1 MSVLP
6 LPMPGS
12 TQPKNTIDDNTR
24 LMNKLYYIVSVML
37 VLASC
42 AGSKHDTTDN
52 SPYRRKPIVE
62 VTESQ
67 LRADSAMIDATTQ
80 MLLGNYEK
88 GVELYQRLLRDSA
101 TYAPAHYELGRAYL
115 AMGWLDS
122 ALTHTKQ
129 ACRLNGDNVWYRLLL
144 ARVYERRQDGKNL
157 IATWEG
163 IVKSYPDVVEY
174 YYDLSNAYL
183 TTGNVPGAI
192 EVLDRVERRYGVTEE
207 VSVQKHKLWMAI
219 EKPDKARKELE
230 RLADA
235 LPTETRYNA
244 ILAESYMGEKAYDKA
259 LPYYNR
265 ILAAHPDDENIHI
278 SLASCHMA
286 MGNTA
291 QAYSHLRQGVLNR
304 NVDGAHR
311 LRYLAEFMRDPRFFA
326 AYSQACFRLADTVAA
341 QCSDEDGHH
350 FLYGQLLAAQERYA
364 EAVTHFA
371 AHLERDKS
379 QYASWEALLVC
390 EGKLEGATPR
400 LIEDARTAAELF
412 PLHLRPYLILAEAY
426 LQQGDCEQARL
437 YIGRGLMVS
446 PTDATANE
454 LNLKIKQK
462 CQED

>member
-1 MSVLP
+1 M
-6 LPMPGS
+6 
-12 TQPKNTIDDNTR
+12 
-24 LMNKLYYIVSVML
+24 
-37 VLASC
+37 
-42 AGSKHDTTDN
+42 
-52 SPYRRKPIVE
+52 
-62 VTESQ
+62 
-67 LRADSAMIDATTQ
+67 
-80 MLLGNYEK
+80 
-88 GVELYQRLLRDSA
+88 
-101 TYAPAHYELGRAYL
+101 
-115 AMGWLDS
+115 
-122 ALTHTKQ
+122 
-129 ACRLNGDNVWYRLLL
+129 
-144 ARVYERRQDGKNL
+144 
-157 IATWEG
+157 
-163 IVKSYPDVVEY
+163 
-174 YYDLSNAYL
+174 
-183 TTGNVPGAI
+183 
-192 EVLDRVERRYGVTEE
+192 
-207 VSVQKHKLWMAI
+207 
-219 EKPDKARKELE
+219 
-230 RLADA
+230 
-235 LPTETRYNA
+235 
-244 ILAESYMGEKAYDKA
+244 
-259 LPYYNR
+259 
-265 ILAAHPDDENIHI
+265 
-278 SLASCHMA
+278 
-286 MGNTA
+286 
-291 QAYSHLRQGVLNR
+291 LNR

-341 QCSDEDGHH
+341 QCSDKDGHH